1 MDIHPC
7 HCLNSKAQGIFTDS
21 KAPISAKNI
30 FTQQSLFID
39 NYLSKSIYKMI
50 QFNYS
55 LTHWVSA
62 EILSANSLKVEF
74 LFFFLS

>member
-7 HCLNSKAQGIFTDS
+7 HCLNSKAQGIFTDA

-50 QFNYS
+50 QFNFS

-62 EILSANSLKVEF
+62 EILSANSLKVIF
-74 LFFFLS
+74 YILVLI